1 MIKIN
6 VRKPTASEGRAIIE
20 YASRQNMSVSL
31 FRPQVHQDPFFL
43 NWARQRVL
51 RGGTRAG
58 KSLCAGEAFAA
69 KAMDIDITLEDGTV
83 VPGRQPWQKGRC
95 LIMWVIGYDSRHIGE
110 TIYRILFKNDMF
122 KIIKDEV
129 TGRYRTYRDWVPEDK
144 AREGENRPA
153 APLIPK
159 RYIKPGSWDWENKKN
174 NEFKRVTIIDPVTKK
189 ELAHI
194 YAYSSK
200 ADAKA
205 GDPVDMIWIDE
216 HIDNAKHYAEWRS
229 RLADK
234 RGDLIWSSWPSTQN
248 DALMKLSREAAKE
261 ASKAKPLVREIVIAA
276 SANKALS
283 DEARQEAY
291 DMITSEEERRSRD
304 RGEYVTDL
312 LRMYPLFDQFIHQAV
327 QEGDPDE
334 VSKILRQRNGV
345 PPADWTIELVLD
357 PGSAHPG
364 ILFGAIPPSYITG
377 PGRAFVIYD
386 ELSPERHDATQLAEK
401 LVKKLGGRKPHRFII
416 DWNAGRQKS
425 MGHEITVE
433 QNYLKAFKAAHV
445 KLDGSDLIFTKGSN
459 NVGGRIGVVQEWTH
473 LDPERGL
480 PTLRIVRE
488 KCPMLCQ
495 QLFDYKKACSQ
506 KDVIEERPADGQQI
520 DLAVALEYWA
530 ASSPAY
536 VVPKFNRLNNDP
548 SGGWLWFQE
557 TVLKKQKST
566 KRESIQ
572 LGPQYN

>member
-1 MIKIN
+1 MIKVN
-6 VRKPTASEGRAIIE
+6 VRKPTASEGRALIE

-31 FRPQVHQDPFFL
+31 FRPQLHQEPFFR

-58 KSLCAGEAFAA
+58 KSLCAGETFAA
-69 KAMDIDITLEDGTV
+69 KAMDIDVTLEDGTV

-129 TGRYRTYRDWVPEDK
+129 TGKYRTYRDWVPEDK
-144 AREGENRPA
+144 ARESENRPA

-159 RYIKPGSWDWENKKN
+159 RFIKPGSWDWENKKN

-229 RLADK
+229 RLADN

-248 DALMKLSREAAKE
+248 DALMKLSREAVKE
-261 ASKAKPLVREIVIAA
+261 SKKAKPLVREIVIKA
-276 SANKALS
+276 SENRALS
-283 DEARQEAY
+283 AEAREEAY
-291 DMITSEEERRSRD
+291 AMITSEEERRSRD
-304 RGEYVTDL
+304 AGEYVTDL
-312 LRMYPLFDQFIHQAV
+312 LRMYPLFDQFTQQAIL
-327 QEGDPDE
+327 EGDPDE
-334 VSKILRQRNGV
+334 VSRILRQRNGV

-364 ILFGAIPPSYITG
+364 IIFGAIPPPYITG
-377 PGRAFVIYD
+377 SGRAFVVYD
-386 ELSPERHDATQLAEK
+386 ELSPDRHDATQLAKK
-401 LVKKLGGRKPHRFII
+401 LVEKLGGRKPHRFII

-433 QNYLKAFKAAHV
+433 QNYLKAFKAVHI
-445 KLDGSDLIFTKGSN
+445 KLDGGDLMFTKGSN

-480 PTLRIVRE
+480 SALRIVRE

-506 KDVIEERPADGQQI
+506 KDVVDDRPADGQQI
-520 DLAVALEYWA
+520 DLATCVEYWA
-530 ASSPAY
+530 ASSPTY
-536 VVPKFNRLNNDP
+536 VVPKYDRLNNDP

-557 TVLKKQKST
+557 HVLKKQKAT
-566 KRESIQ
+566 KRESVQ